1 MTLSILLRPIRSRA
15 LRSYVGCMATL
26 LLSPLL
32 CRAAAPSPPHLMV
45 VIAVDQFSADLYAEY
60 RSLYTAGL
68 RRLSTGVVYPAG
80 YQSHAATET
89 CPGHSTILT
98 GVHPARSGI
107 IANEWFD
114 QSLARSDKQVY
125 CAEDPSVPGSSSTHY
140 TVSAVQLKVPT
151 LGDRLKVSTPSTR
164 VVSVSGKDRAAV
176 MLGGHA
182 ADALWYFNGSAY
194 VSPTADPTRAAPQ
207 ATPSPTSSSER
218 VNAHVSA
225 WLAHPTPTALPA
237 TCQSHA
243 TPLTVG
249 TQTIGVPAAPG
260 AQSSPAFRTS
270 PAFDDTTTELAIGLL
285 QELHL
290 GSGPAT
296 DILAISLSA
305 TDYVGHRFGTEGS
318 EMCAQVLNVDRNVG
332 AILDAL
338 DATHVS
344 YVVVLT
350 ADHGGHDAPER
361 NQQRGFADALRV
373 DPALLPNTLGTTIAG
388 QFGLPGSA
396 LVGRS
401 AFGDV
406 YIASTVPA
414 TLRPQVLRATLA
426 AYNSHPQIA
435 ATFTANT
442 LAGVQRPSHPVDE
455 WSLAER
461 FSASF
466 DPTRSGDVLVALRPH
481 VTPIAGTNGSL
492 ATHGS
497 PWNYDRRVPILF
509 YWPGIHG
516 FEQPLPVET
525 VDIVPTLAAL
535 IGFPLAAADTD
546 GRCLALQ
553 EGTDNAC
560 ERASQK

>member
-1 MTLSILLRPIRSRA
+1 MMQSMPFRSIRSRSLSA
-15 LRSYVGCMATL
+15 AVGCMAML

-32 CRAAAPSPPHLMV
+32 CRAAAPSPPHLIV

-89 CPGHSTILT
+89 CPGHATILT

-114 QSLARSDKQVY
+114 QSLARADKQVY
-125 CAEDPSVPGSSSTHY
+125 CAEDPSVPGSSSNHY

-151 LGDRLKVSTPSTR
+151 LGDRLKATTPTTR

-176 MLGGHA
+176 MLGGHS

-194 VSPTADPTRAAPQ
+194 VSLTTDPTRAAAQ
-207 ATPSPTSSSER
+207 ATQSPPASSER
-218 VNAHVSA
+218 VNAHVTA
-225 WLAHPTPTALPA
+225 WLANPTPTALPA
-237 TCQSHA
+237 GCQSHA
-243 TPLTVG
+243 IPLTVG
-249 TQTIGVPAAPG
+249 THTVGVPLTP
-260 AQSSPAFRTS
+260 SPPSTQAFRTS
-270 PAFDDTTTELAIGLL
+270 PAFDETTTELAIGLL
-285 QELHL
+285 QDLHL

-305 TDYVGHRFGTEGS
+305 TDYVGHRFGTAGG

-332 AILDAL
+332 AILNAL

-361 NQQRGFADALRV
+361 NQQRGFTDAVRV

-406 YIASTVPA
+406 YIASSVPA
-414 TLRPQVLRATLA
+414 ALRPQVLSATLA
-426 AYNSHPQIA
+426 AYNRHPQVA
-435 ATFTANT
+435 ATYTAST
-442 LAGVQRPSHPVDE
+442 LAGMKSPSNPVDE

-481 VTPIAGTNGSL
+481 VTPIADTNGSL

-535 IGFPLAAADTD
+535 IGFPLPAADTD

-553 EGTDNAC
+553 EGTANAC
-560 ERASQK
+560 ERAAQK

>member
-1 MTLSILLRPIRSRA
+1 MMQSMPFRSIRSRSLSA
-15 LRSYVGCMATL
+15 SVGCMAML

-32 CRAAAPSPPHLMV
+32 CRAAAPSPPHLIV

-89 CPGHSTILT
+89 CPGHATIFT

-114 QSLARSDKQVY
+114 QSLGRADKQVY
-125 CAEDPSVPGSSSTHY
+125 CAEDPSVPGSSSNHY

-151 LGDRLKVSTPSTR
+151 LGDRLKATTPTTR

-176 MLGGHA
+176 MLGGHS

-194 VSPTADPTRAAPQ
+194 VSLTTDPTGAAAQ
-207 ATPSPTSSSER
+207 ATQSPPASSER
-218 VNAHVSA
+218 VNAHVTA

-237 TCQSHA
+237 GCQSHA
-243 TPLTVG
+243 IPLTVG
-249 TQTIGVPAAPG
+249 THTVGVPLTP
-260 AQSSPAFRTS
+260 SPPSTQAFRTS
-270 PAFDDTTTELAIGLL
+270 PAFDETTTELAIGLL
-285 QELHL
+285 QDLHL

-305 TDYVGHRFGTEGS
+305 TDYVGHRFGTAGG

-332 AILDAL
+332 AILNAL

-361 NQQRGFADALRV
+361 NQQRGFTDAVRV

-406 YIASTVPA
+406 YIASSVPA
-414 TLRPQVLRATLA
+414 ALRPQVLSATLA
-426 AYNSHPQIA
+426 AYNRHPQVA
-435 ATFTANT
+435 ATYTAST
-442 LAGVQRPSHPVDE
+442 LAGMKSPSNPVDE

-481 VTPIAGTNGSL
+481 VTPIADTNGSL

-535 IGFPLAAADTD
+535 IGFPLPAADTD

-553 EGTDNAC
+553 EGTANAC
-560 ERASQK
+560 ERAAQK

>member
-32 CRAAAPSPPHLMV
+32 CRAAAPSPPHLIV

-89 CPGHSTILT
+89 CPGHATILT

-114 QSLARSDKQVY
+114 QSLARADKQVY
-125 CAEDPSVPGSSSTHY
+125 CAEDPSVPGSSNNHY
-140 TVSAVQLKVPT
+140 TVSALQLKVPT
-151 LGDRLKVSTPSTR
+151 LGDRLKATTPTTR

-176 MLGGHA
+176 MLGGHS

-194 VSPTADPTRAAPQ
+194 VSLTTDPTRAAAH
-207 ATPSPTSSSER
+207 ATQSPPASSER
-218 VNAHVSA
+218 VNAHVTA
-225 WLAHPTPTALPA
+225 WLAHPTSTALPA

-243 TPLTVG
+243 IPLTVG
-249 TQTIGVPAAPG
+249 THTVGVPLTP
-260 AQSSPAFRTS
+260 SPPSTQAFRTS
-270 PAFDDTTTELAIGLL
+270 PAFDETTTELAIGLL
-285 QELHL
+285 QDLHL

-361 NQQRGFADALRV
+361 NQQRGFTDAVRV

-414 TLRPQVLRATLA
+414 TLRPQVLSATLA
-426 AYNSHPQIA
+426 AYNRHPQVA
-435 ATFTANT
+435 ATYTAST
-442 LAGVQRPSHPVDE
+442 LAGMKSPSNPVDE

-481 VTPIAGTNGSL
+481 VTPIADTNGSL

-525 VDIVPTLAAL
+525 VDIAPTLAAL

-553 EGTDNAC
+553 EGTANAC